1 MEWRVLE
8 CWTVGAVV
16 HSLKGHAQGVSI
28 QSSARFCRK
37 ASPGSSQQPTGA
49 AAGHDSM
56 MRVPPDRCRAI
67 DDAALWD
74 ADPGTHEP
82 VRKECATQAQHSFL
96 FLGVW
101 VLETKQPQKSGAPP
115 LSVGFSGP
123 RGPWI
128 ASPHPPHPTCSSALS
143 RDPRPPAPPQ
153 PTTNR
158 NLSPIFST

>member
-8 CWTVGAVV
+8 CWTVGAEA
-16 HSLKGHAQGVSI
+16 HPLKGHAQGGVH
-28 QSSARFCRK
+28 SSARFCRK
-37 ASPGSSQQPTGA
+37 ASQQPTGV

-56 MRVPPDRCRAI
+56 MGVPPDRCRAI

-74 ADPGTHEP
+74 ADPRSRHTRTCEK
-82 VRKECATQAQHSFL
+82 RKEYATQAQHSFL